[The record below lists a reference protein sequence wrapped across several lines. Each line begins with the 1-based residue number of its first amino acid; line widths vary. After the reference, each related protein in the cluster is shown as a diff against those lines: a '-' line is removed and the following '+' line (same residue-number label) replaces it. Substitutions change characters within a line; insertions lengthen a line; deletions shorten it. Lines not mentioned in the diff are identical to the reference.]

1 VVLGLHKTPRL
12 EAETQDLHPVVKA
25 EVQHQQLVTE
35 AETQDLHP
43 LAQEETQGPK
53 LIDLFRRSVPRQ
65 RSLAA

>member
-1 VVLGLHKTPRL
+1 LAQ
-12 EAETQDLHPVVKA
+12 AETQDLHLEA
-25 EVQHQQLVTE
+25 Q